1 MSMGPQSWCPCSL
14 EAWRKVKGRS
24 ILLSCIFSFS
34 EFPVFS
40 LLGVD
45 FSLKQQFSTTVLP
58 LRGYL
63 QCLGYFWLSQLRQG
77 RLLASKWVE
86 GMAWDEAISYSI

>member
-1 MSMGPQSWCPCSL
+1 MVPMQFGGMEESKGP
-14 EAWRKVKGRS
+14 ERVGES

-58 LRGYL
+58 LRGCL

-77 RLLASKWVE
+77 GAV
-86 GMAWDEAISYSI
+86 GF